1 MTNIEK
7 INQRLLRY
15 SEDEILET
23 LKMMIVEEADQ
34 NKVVAR
40 FKSILPIFKRL
51 LKSESEEVIENFI
64 QSLYNENHVVDNE
77 PTFKTFE
84 QIKSKS
90 RLSDIA
96 PKWMSKTLLNSI
108 LNFDEKNAIG
118 KGELLLTYILKDAEK
133 PIKGDIK
140 AGDLLLECKV
150 SGGKILDNLTSYK
163 ESLVDLM
170 KELQTIL
177 KPLNESKH
185 GVYISDL
192 DTSLEILKK
201 YGYNKIADYFKVYS
215 INPSFALAKKNTKN
229 PVELKL
235 QKSKELLDIH
245 KHMLKIVGV
254 IKTNYLELKSNSVDV
269 IKAMGFFEDLF
280 NVMDNVNSGCDI
292 EADKILVQV
301 EKIFFYKAD
310 CQIIKENKNLIEL
323 KKVVDEYLNDDKQVL
338 TKNEIKASF
347 VKFINESTT
356 QTNAISYLFFRPS
369 SVFNWDYIL
378 EGIHNVYK
386 ENSQVVIDD
395 LFNSIATSIL
405 YGKAIE
411 FKASDY
417 PVGSSVSRRY
427 KTLLSDA
434 VVGYKLDY
442 NKLFELLGKL
452 AFERYKDKDKWDYL
466 ILIDA
471 DKLTFKTY
479 YSSSAFVKDISNK
492 FDIRLSPGSK
502 QPAELAVT
510 NFKF

>member
-7 INQRLLRY
+7 IKQRLSRY

-23 LKMMIVEEADQ
+23 LKMMIIGEADQ
-34 NKVVAR
+34 TKVAAR
-40 FKSILPIFKRL
+40 FKSMLPTFKRL
-51 LKSESEEVIENFI
+51 LQSESEEVIENFI
-64 QSLYNENHVVDNE
+64 QSLYNENHTVDNE
-77 PTFKTFE
+77 PTFKTFD
-84 QIKSKS
+84 QIKNKT

-96 PKWMSKTLLNSI
+96 PKWMSKTLLYSI

-133 PIKGDIK
+133 PIKGDIR

-163 ESLVDLM
+163 ESLMDLM
-170 KELQTIL
+170 KELQIIL
-177 KPLNESKH
+177 KPLTESKP
-185 GVYISDL
+185 GVNISDL
-192 DTSLEILKK
+192 DTSFEILKK
-201 YGYNKIADYFKVYS
+201 YGYNKIADYFKVYN
-215 INPSFALAKKNTKN
+215 INASFTLTKKQTTD
-229 PVELKL
+229 PIELKL
-235 QKSKELLDIH
+235 QKSKEILDIH
-245 KHMLKIVGV
+245 KHILKIVGV

-269 IKAMGFFEDLF
+269 IKAMSFFEDLF
-280 NVMDNVNSGCDI
+280 NVMDNVNSECDV

-310 CQIIKENKNLIEL
+310 CQAIKENKNLLEL
-323 KKVVDEYLNDDKQVL
+323 KKVVYNYLNDDKQVL
-338 TKNEIKASF
+338 TKSEMKAAF
-347 VKFINESTT
+347 VKFVNDPVT
-356 QTNAISYLFFRPS
+356 QSNAITYLFFRPS
-369 SVFNWDYIL
+369 SMFNWDYIL

-386 ENSQVVIDD
+386 ENAHVVIND
-395 LFNSIATSIL
+395 LLNSIAVSIL
-405 YGKAIE
+405 YGKAIT

-417 PVGSSVSRRY
+417 PVGSSVSKRY
-427 KTLLSDA
+427 ETLLSDA
-434 VVGYKLDY
+434 IVGYKLDY

-452 AFERYKDKDKWDYL
+452 AFERYREKDKWDYL

-471 DKLTFKTY
+471 EKLTFKTY
-479 YSSSAFVKDISNK
+479 YSALSFVKDISNK

>member
-177 KPLNESKH
+177 KPLNESKP

-215 INPSFALAKKNTKN
+215 INPSFALAKKI
-229 PVELKL
+229 
-235 QKSKELLDIH
+235 QKI
-245 KHMLKIVGV
+245 
-254 IKTNYLELKSNSVDV
+254 
-269 IKAMGFFEDLF
+269 
-280 NVMDNVNSGCDI
+280 
-292 EADKILVQV
+292 Q
-301 EKIFFYKAD
+301 
-310 CQIIKENKNLIEL
+310 
-323 KKVVDEYLNDDKQVL
+323 
-338 TKNEIKASF
+338 
-347 VKFINESTT
+347 
-356 QTNAISYLFFRPS
+356 
-369 SVFNWDYIL
+369 
-378 EGIHNVYK
+378 
-386 ENSQVVIDD
+386 
-395 LFNSIATSIL
+395 
-405 YGKAIE
+405 
-411 FKASDY
+411 
-417 PVGSSVSRRY
+417 
-427 KTLLSDA
+427 
-434 VVGYKLDY
+434 
-442 NKLFELLGKL
+442 
-452 AFERYKDKDKWDYL
+452 
-466 ILIDA
+466 
-471 DKLTFKTY
+471 
-479 YSSSAFVKDISNK
+479 
-492 FDIRLSPGSK
+492 
-502 QPAELAVT
+502 
-510 NFKF
+510 